1 MADLTQHRRYLDPV
15 ALAKASTLEI
25 RARQIV
31 EGLLTGSHR
40 SPYMGSSVEFAQH
53 RQYAAGDDV
62 RRVDWRVFGRSD
74 RVFIK
79 QFEEETNLPIVLIV
93 DASQSMSYGS
103 PPHDKLRG
111 DEWTKYDHATSLAA
125 TLAYL
130 AHKQQDTVG
139 LAVFD
144 KALARYLRPSNSAMQ
159 WRTIIEELARVPRTE
174 KADTGKILD
183 QVTEQ
188 INHRSLVF
196 VVSDFF
202 DDLGSI
208 QRGLKH
214 LRHRKHEVVALQVL
228 DHQEIAFRF
237 DDVTLFKGMEQLGDL
252 LVEPTAL
259 RDAYVEQMTAA
270 TDALASSCRK
280 LGVDYHRL
288 DTGDPLD
295 VQLHNILG
303 VRAGGKR

>member
-1 MADLTQHRRYLDPV
+1 MADLAHHRRYLDP
-15 ALAKASTLEI
+15 ATLARVSGLEI

-53 RQYAAGDDV
+53 RQYAAGDDT

-93 DASQSMSYGS
+93 DASESMAYGS
-103 PPHDKLRG
+103 PRANEP
-111 DEWTKYDHATSLAA
+111 WTKYDHATSLAA

-130 AHKQQDTVG
+130 AHKQQDAVG

-144 KALARYLRPSNSAMQ
+144 HALSRFLRPSNSAMQ
-159 WRTIIEELARVPRTE
+159 WRSIVEELARVPRVE
-174 KADTGKILD
+174 KADSGKVLD
-183 QVTEQ
+183 QVADQ
-188 INHRSLVF
+188 IDRRSLIF
-196 VVSDFF
+196 VVGDFF
-202 DDLGSI
+202 DDLASI

-214 LRHRKHEVVALQVL
+214 LRHRKHEVVVLQVL
-228 DHQEIAFRF
+228 DHQEIEFKF
-237 DDVTLFKGMEQLGDL
+237 DDVTLFKGLEQLGDL
-252 LVEPTAL
+252 LIEPTAL
-259 RDAYVEQMTAA
+259 RQAYVEQMTAA
-270 TDALASSCRK
+270 TDALASACRK

-288 DTGDPLD
+288 DTVDPLD
-295 VQLHNILG
+295 AQLRTILAARG
-303 VRAGGKR
+303 AKKR